1 MNGEKIRNEIH
12 VGLYMNKDKPG
23 TSKLGLIHVIS
34 GTGKGKTTSALGLA
48 LRAAGHNFQTLIIQ
62 FMKKGW
68 NYGELKAIDLI
79 PQITIIQYGT
89 PEFVDKKNPLKI
101 DFDEAKAALDRT
113 KIAMF
118 KESWDILVLDEINVA
133 IDFRLVS
140 EDEVIELLKRKPKK
154 LEIILTGRYATD
166 KIISL
171 ADYYNEVCEKK
182 HPYQQNILA
191 RKGVEF

>member
-1 MNGEKIRNEIH
+1 M
-12 VGLYMNKDKPG
+12 D
-23 TSKLGLIHVIS
+23 SKKNDSDESQLGLTHVIS
-34 GTGKGKTTSALGLA
+34 GNGKGKTTSALGLT
-48 LRAAGHNFQTLIIQ
+48 LRAAGHGYKSLIIA

-68 NYGELKAIDLI
+68 DYGELKAIELI

-113 KIAMF
+113 KKAMF
-118 KESWDILVLDEINVA
+118 KDSWDILVLDEINVA
-133 IDFRLVS
+133 IDFGLVS

-171 ADYYNEVCEKK
+171 ADYYNEVCEIK

>member
-1 MNGEKIRNEIH
+1 MGIYMTKDIH
-12 VGLYMNKDKPG
+12 E
-23 TSKLGLIHVIS
+23 TSQLGLIHVIS

-89 PEFVDKKNPLKI
+89 PELVDKKNPLKI

-113 KIAMF
+113 KNAMF
-118 KESWDILVLDEINVA
+118 EESWDILVLDEINVA